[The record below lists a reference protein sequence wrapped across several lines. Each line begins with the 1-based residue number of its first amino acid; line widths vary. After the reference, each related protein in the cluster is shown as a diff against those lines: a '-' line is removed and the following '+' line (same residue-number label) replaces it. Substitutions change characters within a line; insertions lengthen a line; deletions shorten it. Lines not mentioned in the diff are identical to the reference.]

1 MKTVMDAVNEFKGE
15 WLASGGDCIFDKVS
29 GGLSFIN
36 GNCVLFDKV
45 CDMTQFNDL
54 VSQLETNFGL
64 SVTYSTYKEVHK
76 GLMVAEESRIVELEN
91 AFNEITRETE
101 YAACYD
107 IACMQLDLSTVNAKP
122 SQPVFTQAMADNG
135 ELPPI
140 GSQYLD
146 EDNQLCKA
154 LLHYGNFVVGDMSE
168 HIQLRQYPTL
178 STARNDKVSVIDT
191 RTNKEKACE
200 SYITK
205 QPPLT
210 VNEAELIKHAF
221 YAGAKW
227 VGE

>member
-1 MKTVMDAVNEFKGE
+1 MKKVMDAVNEFKGE
-15 WLASGGDCIFDKVS
+15 WLATGGDCIFDKAS

-36 GNCVLFDKV
+36 GNCVLFNKV
-45 CDMTQFNDL
+45 CDMTQFNGL
-54 VSQLETNFGL
+54 VSQLETNFGD
-64 SVTYSTYKEVHK
+64 STPYSNYKKVYQN
-76 GLMVAEESRIVELEN
+76 GL
-91 AFNEITRETE
+91 
-101 YAACYD
+101 D
-107 IACMQLDLSTVNAKP
+107 IMNLINRRDKP

-191 RTNKEKACE
+191 RTNKEKAIDEACLIIGD
-200 SYITK
+200 SKRCVDTNINIDCSVAQKAVIITMINNGYRK
-205 QPPLT
+205 
-210 VNEAELIKHAF
+210 
-221 YAGAKW
+221 